1 MKPLLL
7 ALLPLTASA
16 ASLSIQPPRI
26 VLHGPHATQ
35 LYTVTFTDNQGYE
48 HDVTTEC
55 ASPNPARA
63 TMRAVAVSCRGLR
76 ATAPVI
82 IAPAARAPGI
92 SFVNDVSPIFTMSGC
107 AGANCHGS
115 LRGQRGFKLSLFG
128 VEPKL
133 DFDAVAAQRINRQQP
148 EQSLLLKKATAET
161 GHGGGLRFAADSL
174 QYRTIRDWIAQ
185 GAPYDQ
191 DDSVRAVSLRVY
203 PEERILLGPQQKQ
216 QLIAVAT
223 YSDGSVR
230 DVTRLVQYSSNG
242 PDTAQVT
249 ANGVV
254 TALEAGETAIM
265 VRTMGQAVAARIL
278 VAAGPTAADY
288 PRLAANN
295 FVDEHIFSKLR
306 RLNIRP
312 SGPATDSEFLR
323 RVYLDTVGLL
333 PTEADSRRFLAST
346 APDKRRAEI
355 DRLLN
360 RREFAELWALKFTEL
375 FRAGTREAGAKGAR
389 IVYNFIR
396 DSFLAN
402 KPYDRFVR
410 EILLSQG
417 AHSFAASSQDGLPNA
432 PTSFYNI
439 SFDSNAPDHA
449 TNISQLFLGVRLE
462 CAKCHNHPWEKWT
475 QDDFYGFAA
484 FFARVGI
491 KEVYENDENAT
502 QYMEE
507 GAVEHPKTRKKMV
520 ARVLDGKQVPDSQDA
535 DIREE
540 LAAWMTAPDNPY
552 FARTMVNR
560 VWKHYFGRGFVEEV
574 DDFRVT
580 NPPSH
585 PALLDALARDF
596 AAHRFDLRHL
606 MRTILNSR
614 AYQLSAEPS
623 PSNRSDTINFSRFP
637 IRRLLAET
645 LLDTMSQ
652 ATGVPEKFPGYPP
665 GTRAMQVYAA
675 GAGGYLLS
683 SFGRLSR
690 DILCERDAQPDM
702 AQTMHLISGATLQ
715 NKITQAAFDPALSN
729 EQLLEQ
735 IYLRSLVRLPSAA
748 ERTAVLAM
756 AKAGDRRKVF
766 EDLLWAILNSK
777 EFLYQH

>member
-1 MKPLLL
+1 MRRLLL
-7 ALLPLTASA
+7 ALAPLSAFA

-26 VLHGPHATQ
+26 VLHGAGATQ
-35 LYTVTFTDNQGYE
+35 HFAVTYTDNQGYE
-48 HDVTTEC
+48 HDVTAEC
-55 ASPNPARA
+55 AANNVARA
-63 TMRAVAVSCRGLR
+63 SMRTVAVACRGLR
-76 ATAPVI
+76 AVAPITVK
-82 IAPAARAPGI
+82 PAARAPGI

-115 LRGQRGFKLSLFG
+115 IRGQRGFKLSLFG

-133 DFDAVAAQRINRQQP
+133 DFDAVNAKRIDRAHP

-161 GHGGGLRFAADSL
+161 AHGGGLRFPPDSL
-174 QYRTIRDWIAQ
+174 QYRTIRDWIGQ

-191 DDSVRAVSLRVY
+191 DDSVRVVSLQVY
-203 PEERILLGPQQKQ
+203 PEERVVLGPQKKQ

-242 PDTAQVT
+242 PDTVQVA
-249 ANGVV
+249 ANGVL
-254 TALEAGETAIM
+254 TALQAGETAIM

-278 VAAGPTAADY
+278 VASGPTDSGY
-288 PRLAANN
+288 PQVAANN
-295 FVDEHIFSKLR
+295 YVDQQIFGKLR

-312 SGPATDSEFLR
+312 SALTSDGEFLR
-323 RVYLDTVGLL
+323 RVYLDTIGLL
-333 PTEADSRRFLAST
+333 PTEDETRRFLAST
-346 APDKRRAEI
+346 DPTKRSVEI

-360 RREFAELWALKFTEL
+360 RREFSELWAMKFTEL

-396 DSFLAN
+396 DSFLQN

-410 EILLSQG
+410 ETLLSQG
-417 AHSFAASSQDGLPNA
+417 AHSFSTSSLDGVTES

-502 QYMEE
+502 QYMED
-507 GAVEHPKTRKKMV
+507 GAVEHPKTKKKMV
-520 ARVLDGKQVPDSQDA
+520 ARVLDGKPVQDSQDA
-535 DIREE
+535 DIRDD
-540 LAAWMTAPDNPY
+540 LLAWMTAPENPY
-552 FARTMVNR
+552 FSRTIVNR

-585 PALLDALARDF
+585 PALLDALAKDF
-596 AAHRFDLRHL
+596 VAHKFDLRYL

-614 AYQLSAEPS
+614 AYQLSAEPND
-623 PSNRSDTINFSRFP
+623 SNRADTINFSRFP
-637 IRRLLAET
+637 IRRLVAET

-652 ATGVPEKFPGYPP
+652 VTGAPEKFPGYPA
-665 GTRAMQVYAA
+665 GTRAMQVYA
-675 GAGGYLLS
+675 GGGGYMLS

-690 DILCERDAQPDM
+690 DIICERDAQPDM
-702 AQTMHLISGATLQ
+702 AQTMHLISGSTLQ
-715 NKITQAAFDPALSN
+715 GKLSKAQLDLALTDD
-729 EQLLEQ
+729 QLLEQ
-735 IYLRSLVRLPSAA
+735 IYLRSLVRLPSPA
-748 ERTAVLAM
+748 ERAAVLGLV
-756 AKAGDRRKVF
+756 KTGDRRKAYQ
-766 EDLLWAILNSK
+766 DLLWAILNSK